1 VSELFFIKKFLFSP
15 RIILVTQQAETQ
27 NKRLENLKNFTMSQN
42 KPRVIKDY
50 DKLDPAIQE
59 QIKLVYPAGFSDHL
73 IYYFDKDG
81 KNVSALPFETDD
93 KYYLIR
99 MTLSEAEQIIE
110 DDEDYDDDGF
120 LKDSA
125 REEYED
131 KYADMD
137 YLAGADEEEEPE
149 DEPEEDDGDD
159 DDY

>member
-1 VSELFFIKKFLFSP
+1 MNQS
-15 RIILVTQQAETQ
+15 
-27 NKRLENLKNFTMSQN
+27 

-50 DKLDPAIQE
+50 DKLDPSIQE
-59 QIKLVYPAGFSDHL
+59 QIKLVYPTGFSDHL

-99 MTLSEAEQIIE
+99 MTLSEAERIIE
-110 DDEDYDDDGF
+110 DDDDYDDDGF
-120 LKDSA
+120 LKDHV

-131 KYADMD
+131 KYPELEFTA
-137 YLAGADEEEEPE
+137 EEEEEDEPM

-159 DDY
+159 DY